1 MDKLKTLELFSGYGT
16 ASFALKQLGVDFE
29 CIGYSD
35 IDKYANQCFK
45 QNHGSKELGD
55 VTKINPNDLEDFD
68 LLTGGFPCQTFSVAG
83 KGMGE
88 LDSRGTLF
96 NEIIRIAEIK
106 KPKYMML
113 ENVKGLTNK
122 NHKAT
127 FQKILSELDRIG
139 YFVHWKILNTKDFG
153 IPQNRERVFFVCF
166 RERIDW
172 VNFEWPKKKE
182 LTLFLK
188 DILEEEVDEKYFL
201 SEKQVTKLKSYLGK
215 KNKINEEVMN
225 CIGTCFGRSGSSS
238 EECESFA
245 RTNKALMIG
254 NLSRYK
260 MKSERSMPF
269 KEDGISWALTGDC
282 GVGIIDNYNRTLKK
296 DGCIG
301 TLGSNCGSSTATGSF
316 SVMEPVQ
323 LDVSQIRREGK
334 PRVYEKISATLNTAQ
349 GGGHTP
355 LILVSRGRYNED
367 GKAEQTLEPN
377 KEGLSNSITS
387 VQKDNYVVQPTF
399 ISSLQEHN
407 TINKNGISNCLP
419 SAMGKGGGHTPM
431 ILKEYRLRK
440 LTSKECFRLQGFL
453 NDEVNLEGLS
463 NTQQYKLAGNGQSVN
478 VVKKIFK
485 QMFALE

>member
-1 MDKLKTLELFSGYGT
+1 MQELKPLRIRLSLTKRTMEKLKTLELFSGYGT
-16 ASFALKQLGVDFE
+16 ASFALKQLGVNFE

-55 VTKINPNDLEDFD
+55 ATKINTDDLEDFD

-96 NEIIRIAEIK
+96 NEIIRIAEVK
-106 KPKYMML
+106 HPRYMLL
-113 ENVKGLTNK
+113 ENVKGLMSK
-122 NHKAT
+122 KHKPT
-127 FQKILSELDRIG
+127 FDKIISELYRIG
-139 YFVHWKILNTKDFG
+139 YFVKWKVLNTKEYG
-153 IPQNRERVFFVCF
+153 IPQNRERVFFCCF
-166 RERIDW
+166 KNWNDFIKY
-172 VNFEWPKKKE
+172 EWQEKE
-182 LTLFLK
+182 ELKMFLK
-188 DILEEEVDEKYFL
+188 DMLEKEVDEKYYL

-269 KEDGISWALTGDC
+269 KEDGISWGLTGGCDV
-282 GVGIIDNYNRTLKK
+282 GVL
-296 DGCIG
+296 
-301 TLGSNCGSSTATGSF
+301 
-316 SVMEPVQ
+316 EPVQ

-355 LILVSRGRYNED
+355 LILASRGRYNED

-387 VQKDNYVVQPTF
+387 VQKDNYL
-399 ISSLQEHN
+399 LQ
-407 TINKNGISNCLP
+407 
-419 SAMGKGGGHTPM
+419 
-431 ILKEYRLRK
+431 EYRLRK
-440 LTSKECFRLQGFL
+440 LTPTECFRLQGFL

-485 QMFALE
+485 QMFVLE